1 MEAATMLGLGAA
13 FCTTLAF
20 LPQALHAWRT
30 RSTKDISLGMF
41 ALMVLGVAPLAGL
54 RAAQG
59 RSAADHLQQH
69 HAPAGGLHPD
79 PQAETWLSSRKRR
92 APLEDAPGF

>member
-41 ALMVLGVAPLAGL
+41 ALMVLGSRSGWLTGCSRPICPLIISNSITLLLAGSILILKL
-54 RAAQG
+54 RHG
-59 RSAADHLQQH
+59 
-69 HAPAGGLHPD
+69 
-79 PQAETWLSSRKRR
+79 
-92 APLEDAPGF
+92 